1 MQQQQEPR
9 RQEAPTEHSRCAQSD
24 WDAWMTSFVEDDTAQ
39 GKPMEDEPER
49 DGSTTPPWP
58 GGADSIDG
66 RSAEDEDMIEEY
78 KNDLAVLSD
87 QRSHIQRAFDR
98 LGSGE
103 TAAPARD
110 DLRKILNRM
119 DDELTRLRGLL
130 AARQGQT
137 DALAA

>member
-1 MQQQQEPR
+1 
-9 RQEAPTEHSRCAQSD
+9 
-24 WDAWMTSFVEDDTAQ
+24 
-39 GKPMEDEPER
+39 MEDEAER

-87 QRSHIQRAFDR
+87 QRSHIQSAFDK
-98 LGSGE
+98 LGE

-110 DLRKILNRM
+110 DLRKILDRM
-119 DDELTRLRGLL
+119 DGELTRLRGLL
-130 AARQGQT
+130 VARQGQA